1 MTEDARRAPATQV
14 SIAPATPQAGLS
26 PAELLAALRRRR
38 WPSLW
43 VALAVLLIAVSAA
56 ALWPP
61 SYRSTGT
68 ILIEQQELP
77 PDLVRSTITSF
88 ADQRI
93 QVIAQRVMT
102 TDNLLRVIDRYDLY
116 PALRKNKPREVLLA
130 RIRKDIHL
138 QMISAD
144 VIDQGRAVKA
154 NIAFTLGYDSAS
166 PESAARVANE
176 IISLYLDENV
186 KTRRRLSAEAASFLD
201 EQASQLDKNIAQME
215 ASIAGFKNKHNN
227 TLPDQEALNK
237 SLLIRFEDELRE
249 IDTQLSSLDQQLT
262 YLDSQ
267 LVQLQP
273 NSQVFTSTGERIMS
287 PADRLKY
294 LRTEY
299 LRVSGIYSPDHPDVL
314 RIKHEM
320 EGLEHDAGNVDSS
333 NDLQRQLSDARSQL
347 AQMEHRYAPDHPDVL
362 RLRDQIAA
370 LTQSINDAPAP
381 QPAAKPVNPDNPAY
395 IQVKAQREAN
405 GAQRDALLAKR
416 AGIQQQISEL
426 EERLAAAPAVE
437 REYADLARELS
448 NEQVKYS
455 EVRQKQMAAKLSEN
469 LEDEQKGERFTL
481 IEPPQLPEEPTAP
494 NLPLLIVGG
503 IVVALAAGLLTV
515 VLLESTDGSVRN
527 RRELE
532 ALLEV
537 PPLAILPHVQT
548 LADLARHR
556 RQQRFALLGT
566 VGAFAL
572 ALILTHLLY
581 RPLDM
586 LWYAAVRRLGG

>member
-1 MTEDARRAPATQV
+1 VTQV
-14 SIAPATPQAGLS
+14 SITPGALQTGINA
-26 PAELLAALRRRR
+26 AELRAALRRRR
-38 WPSLW
+38 WPALW
-43 VALAVLLIAVSAA
+43 VSLAVLLIAVSTA
-56 ALWPP
+56 ALWPAN
-61 SYRSTGT
+61 YRSTGT

-116 PALRKNKPREVLLA
+116 PAMRKNKPREVLLA
-130 RIRKDIHL
+130 QIRKDIHL

-144 VIDQGRAVKA
+144 VIDQGHAVKA
-154 NIAFTLGYDSAS
+154 NIAFTLGYDSAA

-201 EQASQLDKNIAQME
+201 EEANKLDKNIAQME
-215 ASIAGFKNKHNN
+215 ASIAAFKSKHNN
-227 TLPDQEALNK
+227 TLPDQEGVNK
-237 SLLIRFEDELRE
+237 SQLLRFEDELRE

-262 YLDSQ
+262 YLDAQ

-273 NSQVFTSTGERIMS
+273 VSQVFTSTGERVMS

-320 EGLEHDAGNVDSS
+320 DGLEHDAGDVDSS
-333 NDLQRQLSDARSQL
+333 NDLQRQLADARSQL
-347 AQMEHRYAPDHPDVL
+347 AQMEQRYAPDHPDVV
-362 RLRDQIAA
+362 RLRDQIEA
-370 LTQSINDAPAP
+370 LTQSIKDAPP
-381 QPAAKPVNPDNPAY
+381 PLPLAKPVNPDNPAY

-405 GAQRDALLAKR
+405 GAQRDALVAKR
-416 AGIQQQISEL
+416 AGIQQQIGEL
-426 EERLAAAPAVE
+426 EERLAAEPGVE

-455 EVRQKQMAAKLSEN
+455 EVRQKQMAAKLSET

-481 IEPPQLPEEPTAP
+481 IEPPQLPEQPITP
-494 NLPLLIVGG
+494 NRPALVVGG
-503 IVVALAAGLLTV
+503 FVIALASGLLTV

-532 ALLEV
+532 TLLEV

-548 LADLARHR
+548 LADRARQR
-556 RQQRFALLGT
+556 RYRRLTLLGT

-586 LWYAAVRRLGG
+586 LWYAAVHRLGG